1 MGIAT
6 TIVLVLNV
14 LALAAV
20 IYMGYKYQETLH
32 RWVSAAISDEIRRQD
47 DRIQKRLE
55 RMDGSSRDAI
65 ATDSDGRRMEVDYRV
80 GQPMRRGRDG
90 S

>member
-14 LALAAV
+14 LALAGFIYLGYAV
-20 IYMGYKYQETLH
+20 QKTLH
-32 RWVSAAISDEIRRQD
+32 EWVRSAISDEIRRQD

-55 RMDGSSRDAI
+55 RMEGSPIDRI
-65 ATDSDGRRMEVDYRV
+65 PTDSDREAYINNYRV